1 MLIKYCIIKKE
12 VVMEKVINII
22 KKYENIFV
30 ILLLF
35 ISLIGVSFYI
45 NLDVN
50 DELWNFQNVY
60 KMYNGYQ
67 IYEDA
72 NVICT
77 PLFFYIGNLLFKLF
91 GANFFVF
98 RIYNILIFLSF
109 YFLIYKILRT
119 IKVNMKISLGCILI
133 LLIFGDYSL
142 VRVMAN
148 YNLLALV
155 FSLFGIYFLIKN
167 QIKMNNKNILI
178 QSIICFLIIITKQ
191 NIGLFYLIALFA
203 TIIIKHKKESIKK
216 ILKICL
222 ILSIFSIVFVVY
234 LYFKG
239 ILNGF
244 INYTILG
251 ISDFAN
257 KNVSMNILY
266 IFIGVVILISNLA
279 CSIFFIKQKKIE
291 ITEVEKNILI
301 ILNCFS
307 IMLFLLI
314 YPIINMSHLL
324 LAISTAIILFV
335 YICNIIIKKS
345 NIILNKIKKII
356 SIILL
361 ILIIYSLFTNINRL
375 LCWINVISD
384 DKYYYEY
391 NSPYFGTIVSEDLY
405 KNIENI
411 INYIQEENEKGNK
424 VIVFSSK
431 ASLYMVPLKQSNS
444 FYDLPFNGNFG
455 QLTEEDIIQ
464 DLIQKDN
471 TLILVTKDENDVE
484 SQENKTII
492 KILKEKLKSIGT
504 IEEFEILK
512 P

>member
-1 MLIKYCIIKKE
+1 
-12 VVMEKVINII
+12 
-22 KKYENIFV
+22 
-30 ILLLF
+30 
-35 ISLIGVSFYI
+35 
-45 NLDVN
+45 
-50 DELWNFQNVY
+50 
-60 KMYNGYQ
+60 
-67 IYEDA
+67 
-72 NVICT
+72 
-77 PLFFYIGNLLFKLF
+77 
-91 GANFFVF
+91 
-98 RIYNILIFLSF
+98 
-109 YFLIYKILRT
+109 
-119 IKVNMKISLGCILI
+119 
-133 LLIFGDYSL
+133 
-142 VRVMAN
+142 
-148 YNLLALV
+148 
-155 FSLFGIYFLIKN
+155 
-167 QIKMNNKNILI
+167 
-178 QSIICFLIIITKQ
+178 
-191 NIGLFYLIALFA
+191 
-203 TIIIKHKKESIKK
+203 
-216 ILKICL
+216 
-222 ILSIFSIVFVVY
+222 
-234 LYFKG
+234 
-239 ILNGF
+239 
-244 INYTILG
+244 
-251 ISDFAN
+251 
-257 KNVSMNILY
+257 MNILY

-471 TLILVTKDENDVE
+471 TLILVTKDENDME

>member
-1 MLIKYCIIKKE
+1 
-12 VVMEKVINII
+12 MEKIINVI
-22 KKYENIFV
+22 KKYENILV
-30 ILLLF
+30 IILLF
-35 ISLIGVSFYI
+35 ISLIGVSFCI
-45 NLDVN
+45 NLEVN

-77 PLFFYIGNLLFKLF
+77 PLFFYIGNLLFNIL

-98 RIYNILIFLSF
+98 RIYNILIFLYF
-109 YFLIYKILRT
+109 YFLVYKILRT
-119 IKVNMKISLGCILI
+119 MKVNMKISLCCILI
-133 LLIFGDYSL
+133 FLIFGDYSL

-148 YNLLALV
+148 YNSLAIV
-155 FSLFGIYFLIKN
+155 FSLFGIYLLIKN

-178 QSIICFLIIITKQ
+178 QSIICFLIILTKQ
-191 NIGLFYLIALFA
+191 NIGLFYLIALLG
-203 TIIIKHKKESIKK
+203 TIIIKYKKESIKS
-216 ILKICL
+216 ILKIFL
-222 ILSIFSIVFVVY
+222 ILGIFSIAFIIY

-257 KNVSMNILY
+257 KNVSINILY
-266 IFIGVVILISNLA
+266 IFIGLSILISDLA
-279 CSIFFIKQKKIE
+279 CSIFFIKQKKVE
-291 ITEVEKNILI
+291 ITEVEKNNLI

-345 NIILNKIKKII
+345 NIVLNKTTKII
-356 SIILL
+356 NIILL

-375 LCWINVISD
+375 LYWINVIND

-391 NSPYFGTIVSEDLY
+391 NSPYFGTIVNEDLH
-405 KNIENI
+405 KNIESVV
-411 INYIQEENEKGNK
+411 NYIKEENEKGNK

-431 ASLYMVPLKQSNS
+431 ASLYMVPLKQSNG

-455 QLTEEDIIQ
+455 KFTEENIVN
-464 DLIQKDN
+464 DLKNKKN
-471 TLILVTKDENDVE
+471 TLILVVKDEEDME
-484 SQENKTII
+484 WQENKEIV
-492 KILKEKLKSIGT
+492 KKLKEELESIGT
-504 IEEFEILK
+504 IEEFEVLK

>member
-1 MLIKYCIIKKE
+1 
-12 VVMEKVINII
+12 MEKVINLI

-30 ILLLF
+30 IILLF

-77 PLFFYIGNLLFKLF
+77 PLFFYIGNLLFNIL

-98 RIYNILIFLSF
+98 RIYNILIFLFF

-119 IKVNMKISLGCILI
+119 MKVNMKISLACTFI
-133 LLIFGDYSL
+133 LLIFQDYSL

-148 YNLLALV
+148 YNSLALV
-155 FSLFGIYFLIKN
+155 FSLFGIYLLIKN
-167 QIKMNNKNILI
+167 QIEMSNKNILI
-178 QSIICFLIIITKQ
+178 QAIICFLIILTKQ
-191 NIGLFYLIALFA
+191 NIGLFYLIALLCI
-203 TIIIKHKKESIKK
+203 IIIKYKKESIKN
-216 ILKICL
+216 ILKIFL
-222 ILSIFSIVFVVY
+222 ILGIFSIVFILY

-239 ILNGF
+239 ILNDF
-244 INYTILG
+244 INYTVLG

-257 KNVSMNILY
+257 KNVSINMLY
-266 IFIGVVILISNLA
+266 IFVGIAILISNLA
-279 CSIFFIKQKKIE
+279 CSIFFIKQKKVE
-291 ITEVEKNILI
+291 ITENEKNNLI

-324 LAISTAIILFV
+324 LAISTGIILFV
-335 YICNIIIKKS
+335 YICNIIIKKG
-345 NIILNKIKKII
+345 NISLNKIDKTIII
-356 SIILL
+356 SLI
-361 ILIIYSLFTNINRL
+361 ILIIYSSFININRL
-375 LCWINVISD
+375 LSWINVISD

-405 KNIENI
+405 KNIENVTK
-411 INYIQEENEKGNK
+411 YIKEENDKENK

-431 ASLYMVPLKQSNS
+431 AALYMVQLRQSNS
-444 FYDLPFNGNFG
+444 FYDLPFNGNLG
-455 QLTEEDIIQ
+455 KITEEYIFNDI
-464 DLIQKDN
+464 KNKKN
-471 TLILVTKDENDVE
+471 TLILVVKDEEDME
-484 SQENKTII
+484 WQENKEIV
-492 KILKEKLKSIGT
+492 KKLKEELESIGT
-504 IEEFEILK
+504 IEDFEVLK